1 MKPQLN
7 QVDADAQ
14 PSALAG
20 GEYNAVIDQQKSLHA
35 AFALQPEAP
44 GGLQT
49 PISSLLSNP
58 HAPDSELAHAFESCI
73 KPLLIA
79 LNWSGEPRHLIE
91 AHPHASSI
99 MDICQFAAVMVK
111 LGFNVRLYN
120 DSLNKLQDSQLPCV
134 AILPDG
140 YPCVVYELLPDGKA
154 RALVSR
160 NEAMEEIDLT
170 QPSYHFCLF
179 ALNADDEESQDKRY
193 NWFFEALLK
202 FKQQMFGVG
211 LITLFINLLGLATP
225 LYVMTVYDKV
235 FTAAAADT
243 LAYLAAG
250 MALIMGFEL
259 YLRSLRGKLV
269 AFVGARFTASLLGES
284 FAKILG
290 FQISMTESASI
301 SSQLMRIKQFQSISS
316 FFSGKVANSALD
328 FPFIIIFFLVIGAIG
343 GPLIWVP
350 VCLALAFLAIGII
363 TVPLTKRNIAQAGK
377 ARSQSQ
383 NFLLETMEISSTVK
397 QLDAEEIWQKRY
409 EGYLSELTHLKFKSQ
424 FFDGVLNSIS
434 QGLVMIAGVAT
445 LWIGTLLVL
454 DSTISTGALIAIM
467 MLVWKVLSPIQT
479 LFLSFSNISQ
489 MSESVRQV
497 NQLMR
502 LTSERTINRSQGIF
516 RNFTGQVRLEN
527 VGFRYNP
534 KSEPVAR
541 GVSIDFKTPALTAL
555 TGANSSGKSSLLKFI
570 IGLYRPQAGAVFVD
584 GLNLKQID
592 TGELRASISYLPQDP
607 VFFYGTVAQ
616 NIRLFQPTAT
626 DDDIAKALA
635 DAGVDIDNDENFPE
649 GAETRLSGRVLEG
662 LPEGLRQ
669 RLSLARVYAKKS
681 KIYLFDEPFALL
693 DTEGRACFFRKLK
706 SLSNRATVIIATN
719 DMDLLPTC
727 DQIVYLSN
735 GSVVSSG
742 PPDKI
747 LPMMQG

>member
-1 MKPQLN
+1 MKQQLN
-7 QVDADAQ
+7 PVDISTPAT
-14 PSALAG
+14 ALAG
-20 GEYNAVIDQQKSLHA
+20 GEHNAVIDQQKSLHE
-35 AFALQPEAP
+35 AFAIQPPEP

-58 HAPDSELAHAFESCI
+58 HAPDSELAHAFESCV

-79 LNWSGEPRHLIE
+79 LNWAGEPRHLIE

-99 MDICQFAAVMVK
+99 MDVCQFAAVMVR

-120 DSLNKLQDSQLPCV
+120 DSLQKLQDSQLPCL

-160 NEAMEEIDLT
+160 TEMMEEIELS
-170 QPSYHFCLF
+170 QPHYHFCLF
-179 ALNADDEESQDKRY
+179 SFNADPDEGKDLKY
-193 NWFFEALLK
+193 NWFFEALLN
-202 FKQQMFGVG
+202 FKQQIFGVG

-235 FTAAAADT
+235 FAASAADT
-243 LAYLAAG
+243 LVYLAVG
-250 MALIMGFEL
+250 MVLIIGFEL

-269 AFVGARFTASLLGES
+269 AFVGARFTGSLVSES

-328 FPFIIIFFLVIGAIG
+328 FPFIIIFFMVIGAIG
-343 GPLIWVP
+343 GSLIWVP
-350 VCLALAFLAIGII
+350 VCLGAVFLAMGMI
-363 TVPLTKRNIAQAGK
+363 TVPLTKRNVLQTGK
-377 ARSQSQ
+377 ARSQTQ
-383 NFLLETMEISSTVK
+383 NFLLETMEISATVK
-397 QLDAEEIWQKRY
+397 QLDAEQIWQKRF
-409 EGYLSELTHLKFKSQ
+409 EAYLSELTHLKFKSQ
-424 FFDGVLNSIS
+424 FFDGVLNSVS
-434 QGLVMIAGVAT
+434 QGLVMIAGIAT

-454 DSTISTGALIAIM
+454 DDSISTGALIAIM

-502 LTSERTINRSQGIF
+502 LSSERSINRSLGIF
-516 RNFTGQVRLEN
+516 RNYSGEVRLSN
-527 VGFRYNP
+527 VGFRYNSR
-534 KSEPVAR
+534 SEPVAR
-541 GVSIDFKTPALTAL
+541 GVTIDFRSRAMTAL
-555 TGANSSGKSSLLKFI
+555 TGANSSGKSTLLKFI

-592 TGELRASISYLPQDP
+592 PGELRASISYVPQDP
-607 VFFYGTVAQ
+607 IFFYGTVAQ

-626 DDDIAKALA
+626 DDDIGQALA
-635 DAGVDIDNDENFPE
+635 AAGIDIEKDENFPE
-649 GAETRLSGRVLEG
+649 GAETRMTGRFIEA

-669 RLSLARVYAKKS
+669 RLSLARAYAKKS
-681 KIYLFDEPFALL
+681 KIYLFDEPFAHL
-693 DTEGRACFFRKLK
+693 DPEGRACFSQRLTELK
-706 SLSNRATVIIATN
+706 KTATVIMATN
-719 DMDLLPTC
+719 DIDVLPMC
-727 DQIVYLSN
+727 DELVYLNN
-735 GSVVSSG
+735 GSVIAIGS
-742 PPDKI
+742 PQKI
-747 LPMMQG
+747 IPLMQN

>member
-1 MKPQLN
+1 
-7 QVDADAQ
+7 
-14 PSALAG
+14 
-20 GEYNAVIDQQKSLHA
+20 
-35 AFALQPEAP
+35 
-44 GGLQT
+44 
-49 PISSLLSNP
+49 
-58 HAPDSELAHAFESCI
+58 
-73 KPLLIA
+73 
-79 LNWSGEPRHLIE
+79 
-91 AHPHASSI
+91 
-99 MDICQFAAVMVK
+99 
-111 LGFNVRLYN
+111 
-120 DSLNKLQDSQLPCV
+120 
-134 AILPDG
+134 
-140 YPCVVYELLPDGKA
+140 
-154 RALVSR
+154 
-160 NEAMEEIDLT
+160 MEEIDLT
-170 QPSYHFCLF
+170 QSNYHFCLF
-179 ALNADDEESQDKRY
+179 SLNAEEEDNQDKRY
-193 NWFFEALLK
+193 NWFFEALLS

-211 LITLFINLLGLATP
+211 LITLVINLLGLATP

-235 FTAAAADT
+235 FSAAAADT
-243 LAYLAAG
+243 LVYLAVG
-250 MALIMGFEL
+250 MVLIMGAEL
-259 YLRSLRGKLV
+259 YLRTLRGKLV

-316 FFSGKVANSALD
+316 FFSGKLAESALD

-343 GPLIWVP
+343 GPLLWVP
-350 VCLALAFLAIGII
+350 VCLAVAFLVIGLI
-363 TVPLTKRNIAQAGK
+363 TVPLTKRNIALAGK

-383 NFLLETMEISSTVK
+383 NLLLETMEISATVK

-434 QGLVMIAGVAT
+434 RGLVMIAGVAT

-489 MSESVRQV
+489 MWESVRQV

-502 LTSERTINRSQGIF
+502 LSSERTINRSKGIF
-516 RNFTGQVRLEN
+516 RNFTGRVRLEN

-534 KSEPVAR
+534 NSEPVAR
-541 GVSIDFKTPALTAL
+541 GVSIDFQTPALTAL

-607 VFFYGTVAQ
+607 IFFYGTVAQ

-635 DAGVDIDNDENFPE
+635 DAGVDVDGDENFPE

-681 KIYLFDEPFALL
+681 KIYLNH
-693 DTEGRACFFRKLK
+693 R
-706 SLSNRATVIIATN
+706 
-719 DMDLLPTC
+719 
-727 DQIVYLSN
+727 Y
-735 GSVVSSG
+735 
-742 PPDKI
+742 
-747 LPMMQG
+747 